1 MIFRII
7 ENLLSIQGDRKGE
20 RQMTL
25 LNKLQKGDKIGIY
38 SPSSPI
44 TYSSPKRFQRAKSFL
59 ESKCFEIIEGNLTG
73 MHDYYRSGTIQDR
86 ADELN
91 ELIRNPEIKMIMS
104 SIGGTNSNALLPY
117 LDYDAFK
124 KNPKIMIGYS
134 DATAILLGIYAQ
146 TGIPTFYGPALVPS
160 FGEFEPFL
168 DHTYD
173 YFKEMLIE
181 EQSLPYIIPT
191 PPMWTDEPIN
201 WEVKTGDK
209 VQRDNEW
216 VCVNE
221 GVAQGRLVG
230 GNLNAMYGIWGS
242 PYMPDIQQG
251 DILLLEDTMK
261 TASVV
266 EKNFTLLKL
275 NGVFEKVS
283 GILLGK
289 HELFDDQGTGRT
301 PYDILLEVM
310 GNRDIPILA
319 DFDCCHTHPMLTLPI
334 GRNVELDATNRKVKI
349 MEKWIK

>member
-1 MIFRII
+1 MIFRSI
-7 ENLLSIQGDRKGE
+7 ENLLSTQGDRKGE
-20 RQMTL
+20 KQMTL
-25 LNKLQKGDKIGIY
+25 LNRLRKGDKIGIY

-59 ESKCFEIIEGNLTG
+59 ESKGFEIIEGNLTG
-73 MHDYYRSGTIQDR
+73 KQDYYRSGTIQER

-91 ELIRNPEIKMIMS
+91 ELIRNPE
-104 SIGGTNSNALLPY
+104 
-117 LDYDAFK
+117 
-124 KNPKIMIGYS
+124 IMIGYS

-168 DHTYD
+168 DLTYD

-191 PPMWTDEPIN
+191 PSIWTDEPLN

-221 GVAQGRLVG
+221 GVAHGRLVG

-242 PYMPDIQQG
+242 PYVPDIQQG
-251 DILLLEDTMK
+251 DIILLEDTMK

-310 GNRDIPILA
+310 GNKDIPILA

-334 GRNVELDATNRKVKI
+334 GINVELDATNRKVKI

>member
-1 MIFRII
+1 
-7 ENLLSIQGDRKGE
+7 
-20 RQMTL
+20 MTL
-25 LNKLQKGDKIGIY
+25 LNRLQKGDKIGIY

-59 ESKCFEIIEGNLTG
+59 ESKGFEIIEGNLTG
-73 MHDYYRSGTIQDR
+73 KQDYYRSGTIQER

-104 SIGGTNSNALLPY
+104 TIGGTNSNALLPY
-117 LDYDAFK
+117 LDYEAFK

-168 DHTYD
+168 DLTYD

-191 PPMWTDEPIN
+191 PSIWTDEPLN

-221 GVAQGRLVG
+221 GVAHGRLVG

-242 PYMPDIQQG
+242 PYVPDIQQG
-251 DILLLEDTMK
+251 DIILLEDTMK

-310 GNRDIPILA
+310 GNKDIPILA

-334 GRNVELDATNRKVKI
+334 GINVELDATNRKVKI